1 MKTSLDCMECNIKQL
16 IKVSKFVGAS
26 KEQQVVASKKLFKM
40 LSEVNFDTSNPE
52 IMGETWK
59 IIVDVYKNNNP
70 YKEIKSFYN
79 NLLLEMY
86 DDVRDVIKESGNLF
100 ITALKIAVIGNIIDF
115 GARHTFSKEEV
126 IRRIEHYQEMSFR
139 KDDSK
144 KLKQSILNAN
154 TILYI
159 GDNCGEIVLDKL
171 FIETI
176 HLLNKDVKV
185 YFGVRGGPILND
197 VTIED
202 FNQVKMG
209 EVATCISSENAVPGT
224 ILKDSSKVFNDLF
237 NSADIVIA
245 KGQGNYES
253 LSDNKRNDL
262 YMLLMSK
269 CDYVSNIIGVDT
281 LDFVL
286 IENKND
292 K

>member
-1 MKTSLDCMECNIKQL
+1 
-16 IKVSKFVGAS
+16 
-26 KEQQVVASKKLFKM
+26 
-40 LSEVNFDTSNPE
+40 
-52 IMGETWK
+52 
-59 IIVDVYKNNNP
+59 
-70 YKEIKSFYN
+70 
-79 NLLLEMY
+79 
-86 DDVRDVIKESGNLF
+86 LF

-126 IRRIEHYQEMSFR
+126 IRRIENYQEMSFR

-224 ILKDSSKVFNDLF
+224 ILKDSSKAFNDLF
-237 NSADIVIA
+237 NSADVVIA
-245 KGQGNYES
+245 KGQGNFES
-253 LSDNKRNDL
+253 LSDIKRDNL
-262 YMLLMSK
+262 YLLLMSK
-269 CDYVSNIIGVDT
+269 CDYVSNIIGVKT
-281 LDFVL
+281 MDFVL
-286 IENKND
+286 IENK
-292 K
+292 